1 MNRVKKCIQIIKNAL
16 FVDDWK
22 SMKKIVLMLIG
33 IYIVGL
39 YPLFRAN
46 YYYIDDLGRSVYGYR
61 GWDDFGRWISN
72 GLSYILHAG
81 APLTD
86 ISPLPQLF
94 AVVLMSLAGAVL
106 IYVFTKKENRGSIGF
121 WQLLAVLP
129 MGFNPYFMEC
139 FSYKYDAPYMAF
151 SVLASVFPFLYI
163 DKNNRIFLIT
173 SFLGVMIMCCTY
185 QAASGIYVLLA
196 FYLLLYRW
204 CIGENTKNVLRKFSI
219 SMEAFI
225 TSMLVYRLFLV
236 KTISTYVSSE
246 VGGGTTLFENIAKN
260 VTTYLNLLRAD
271 SVRLWQGL
279 LLALVMIY
287 IINLLRTSS
296 RKKIVTGLVAL
307 SIIAITVPISYGA
320 YLILSK
326 PLFAPRG
333 MYGVGFLVAVLA
345 INAITL
351 IDKNY
356 GGKIICL
363 AISWCLL
370 TYSCTYGNALSQQ
383 KEYDLLRIGLVL
395 QDLNRIPV
403 NKDPHLLQFSG
414 SVGTAP
420 VTKLAG
426 KKYPV
431 LARTVFTYMGQS
443 DWVWHTHYIFNHVNL
458 PNFKNIYPHEL
469 DFRKLNLKTITVTRY
484 HTIKSDGKHV
494 LVELR

>member
-1 MNRVKKCIQIIKNAL
+1 MYH
-16 FVDDWK
+16 
-22 SMKKIVLMLIG
+22 
-33 IYIVGL
+33 IYQHC
-39 YPLFRAN
+39 ASN
-46 YYYIDDLGRSVYGYR
+46 
-61 GWDDFGRWISN
+61 DF
-72 GLSYILHAG
+72 
-81 APLTD
+81 
-86 ISPLPQLF
+86 
-94 AVVLMSLAGAVL
+94 
-106 IYVFTKKENRGSIGF
+106 
-121 WQLLAVLP
+121 
-129 MGFNPYFMEC
+129 
-139 FSYKYDAPYMAF
+139 
-151 SVLASVFPFLYI
+151 
-163 DKNNRIFLIT
+163 
-173 SFLGVMIMCCTY
+173 
-185 QAASGIYVLLA
+185 
-196 FYLLLYRW
+196 
-204 CIGENTKNVLRKFSI
+204 
-219 SMEAFI
+219 
-225 TSMLVYRLFLV
+225 
-236 KTISTYVSSE
+236 
-246 VGGGTTLFENIAKN
+246 
-260 VTTYLNLLRAD
+260 
-271 SVRLWQGL
+271 
-279 LLALVMIY
+279 
-287 IINLLRTSS
+287 NLLRTSS